1 MSLIIGGLTSI
12 IDDTFRL
19 LSTLAFRNTMKSSP
33 SIALF
38 ITAIAALGL
47 STGCGSK
54 TAQPESPTIASTESE
69 LLSVTFFVDGMVW
82 GVAWTSD
89 VEKQLKQ
96 LPGVVEATTDMQQQT
111 ATAIYDPKLFHPDH
125 AIESITGQFELS
137 IYEGGFE

>member
-1 MSLIIGGLTSI
+1 MNFFSSI
-12 IDDTFRL
+12 TL
-19 LSTLAFRNTMKSSP
+19 LV
-33 SIALF
+33 
-38 ITAIAALGL
+38 TAIAALGL
-47 STGCGSK
+47 SIGCGSK
-54 TAQPESPTIASTESE
+54 STPTESPKVAVADVE

-82 GVAWTSD
+82 GVAWTTA

-137 IYEGGFE
+137 IFDGGYE